1 MFRSDARAPRLKAV
15 SEPRDETP
23 FASLRGSR
31 LSSVEFV
38 VNDYVQLRFDGP
50 TLNAYA
56 PPVVSVNG
64 RDFRWGE
71 AGYRDA
77 LCDRVLARISVGW
90 ASPDEIVIEMD
101 DGSRITISNRV
112 EDAVGPESAELST
125 EGGWWVWRPGE
136 WP

>member
-1 MFRSDARAPRLKAV
+1 MSLEASSLCGAV
-15 SEPRDETP
+15 GEPRDETP
-23 FASLRGSR
+23 FASMLGNR

-38 VNDYVQLRFDGP
+38 VKDYVQLRFDGP

-56 PPVVSVNG
+56 HPVITADG
-64 RDFRWGE
+64 REFRWGE

-77 LCDRVLARISVGW
+77 LCERVLARVRRAW

-101 DGSRITISNRV
+101 DGATITVSNRV
-112 EDAVGPESAELST
+112 GDVVGAESAELST
-125 EGGWWVWRPGE
+125 DEGRWVWRSGE

>member
-1 MFRSDARAPRLKAV
+1 M
-15 SEPRDETP
+15 SELMDETP

-56 PPVVSVNG
+56 HPVVSVNAAI
-64 RDFRWGE
+64 F
-71 AGYRDA
+71 AGVTRGYHDA
-77 LCDRVLARISVGW
+77 LCDRVLARISAAW
-90 ASPDEIVIEMD
+90 ASPEEIVIEMD
-101 DGSRITISNRV
+101 DGSRISVSNRA
-112 EDAVGPESAELST
+112 EDVVGAESAELST
-125 EGGWWVWRPGE
+125 EGGLWVWRPGE